1 MEGTLISH
9 MDQLCT
15 RCVLLVEDDELFHK
29 AMAGFLSALGYQV
42 ITAVSAEEALEQAES
57 GGIDLLLTDFQL
69 PGMNGVA
76 LAHALRERGHDIPV
90 ILISGLPA
98 ERIAQEANGA
108 GIEAVLRKPI
118 QLATLENTLTELL
131 AA

>member
-9 MDQLCT
+9 MDQDCT
-15 RCVLLVEDDELFHK
+15 RCVLLVEDDELFQK
-29 AMAGFLSALGYQV
+29 AMSMFLSALGYTV
-42 ITAVSAEEALEQAES
+42 IAAISAEQALDMAETS
-57 GGIDLLLTDFQL
+57 GIDILLTDFQL
-69 PGMNGVA
+69 PGMNGIA
-76 LAHALRERGHDIPV
+76 LVHALRERGHDVPV
-90 ILISGLPA
+90 VLISGLPS
-98 ERIAQEANGA
+98 ERIAPEASSA